1 MSFKRRSYNPS
12 PLSSPKSN
20 PKVRHQNND
29 NSDDDDNEQ
38 DDNDSYNIPKI
49 FLDQL
54 ATFPLFNNA
63 PTSFH
68 KQVAAN
74 LNLIQF
80 HPKEY
85 IIKKGDLSKSMYW
98 ILKGA
103 VSVTSTDGETIYA
116 ELNPGE
122 FFGEIGILYNRPRTA
137 TVIAKTKILLAVLT
151 AESLNTV
158 LKNFPVI
165 ERRIRDEAQER
176 LAMQDKKNKEPL
188 SVQSFIKNLPIFQV
202 LPPDIM
208 HKLALSVE
216 PVVHNPFEY
225 ILRKGD
231 TCGDIYFII
240 DGEVEVLGDQ
250 GLLEIPVARLS
261 SGSYFGEMSFLNY
274 LQNKPKIRTA
284 TIRSVSH
291 CELMVIKSEYLEKLC
306 EDYPAII
313 EDMKITAEERK
324 IVKEPPEI
332 FKPNW
337 TMSQTAAPPKKRKQ
351 EEEYVPFTK
360 RMKMAT
366 IHRRRS
372 SALAITTPLPDTI
385 LIKIFSYL
393 AVPDMMK
400 LRQVSKRWREMVM
413 TAPLDVLDLK
423 EFNTILTDKALM
435 KITDFVGTRPRVVD
449 ISSCFHIGDE
459 GFSYMVNEIGIGG
472 NLKVLRMSSNW
483 EVSGMAIMDLCFPGQ
498 CLEEIDLSNCRKVD
512 DDVIERLLSKSHLK
526 ILNLGYC
533 KGVTDHV
540 VPFFNNLE
548 SLDLTRCSGIT
559 DVGFTQMPF
568 SPSLKKLSLKQCS
581 YLTDKAIY
589 SLANV
594 APNLEVLNLNFCC
607 GLTDGAITAIAMAF
621 PFLREIDLSFCG
633 SAVSD
638 SSLMSLSMMS
648 YLERVLVRGC
658 VRVTRAGM
666 DSLLGGRCPLSY
678 IDISQCTNAHVYPGN
693 YPAPMFPGSLV
704 RVGEKVV
711 FIEF

>member
-20 PKVRHQNND
+20 PKVRHQNSIPSPPISSFDYYNND

-284 TIRSVSH
+284 TI
-291 CELMVIKSEYLEKLC
+291 
-306 EDYPAII
+306 
-313 EDMKITAEERK
+313 
-324 IVKEPPEI
+324 
-332 FKPNW
+332 
-337 TMSQTAAPPKKRKQ
+337 
-351 EEEYVPFTK
+351 
-360 RMKMAT
+360 
-366 IHRRRS
+366 
-372 SALAITTPLPDTI
+372 
-385 LIKIFSYL
+385 
-393 AVPDMMK
+393 
-400 LRQVSKRWREMVM
+400 
-413 TAPLDVLDLK
+413 
-423 EFNTILTDKALM
+423 
-435 KITDFVGTRPRVVD
+435 
-449 ISSCFHIGDE
+449 
-459 GFSYMVNEIGIGG
+459 
-472 NLKVLRMSSNW
+472 
-483 EVSGMAIMDLCFPGQ
+483 
-498 CLEEIDLSNCRKVD
+498 
-512 DDVIERLLSKSHLK
+512 
-526 ILNLGYC
+526 
-533 KGVTDHV
+533 
-540 VPFFNNLE
+540 
-548 SLDLTRCSGIT
+548 
-559 DVGFTQMPF
+559 
-568 SPSLKKLSLKQCS
+568 
-581 YLTDKAIY
+581 
-589 SLANV
+589 
-594 APNLEVLNLNFCC
+594 
-607 GLTDGAITAIAMAF
+607 
-621 PFLREIDLSFCG
+621 
-633 SAVSD
+633 
-638 SSLMSLSMMS
+638 
-648 YLERVLVRGC
+648 
-658 VRVTRAGM
+658 
-666 DSLLGGRCPLSY
+666 
-678 IDISQCTNAHVYPGN
+678 
-693 YPAPMFPGSLV
+693 
-704 RVGEKVV
+704 
-711 FIEF
+711 